1 MSNMLA
7 ALVYFGTKQ
16 PALCLAAALFV
27 CALAAYAYAGLLT
40 PRPARRQHMPY
51 ALPPAQPATL
61 GRHRRAA

>member
-7 ALVYFGTKQ
+7 ALVYFGTEH
-16 PALCLAAALFV
+16 PVLCLGAALFV

-40 PRPARRQHMPY
+40 PRPARRQQIPY
-51 ALPPAQPATL
+51 ALPPARPATL